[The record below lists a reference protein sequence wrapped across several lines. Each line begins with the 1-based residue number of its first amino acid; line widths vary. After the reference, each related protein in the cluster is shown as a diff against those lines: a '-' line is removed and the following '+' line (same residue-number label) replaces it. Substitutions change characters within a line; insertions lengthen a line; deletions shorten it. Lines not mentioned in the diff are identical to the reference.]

1 MPGDRTIEVE
11 STQLLRTLIRSA
23 CVNDGTVASGQE
35 VRSADA
41 LEDYFAG
48 SGLSLERYAAA
59 PGRVSLLARI
69 EGRAGRRML
78 RPGRPRKKVQ
88 VGLFQRPASPAAS
101 GQAAASSSASSSKT
115 VGQRMMHG
123 PVHPGFCT
131 RVTTWRDASSVSS

>member
-11 STQLLRTLIRSA
+11 STQLLRTLIRNA

-69 EGRAGRRML
+69 EGRAPGAPILLLMGHTDVVPANAAGWRRDPFGADL
-78 RPGRPRKKVQ
+78 VDGVVWTSRASACPR
-88 VGLFQRPASPAAS
+88 
-101 GQAAASSSASSSKT
+101 
-115 VGQRMMHG
+115 
-123 PVHPGFCT
+123 
-131 RVTTWRDASSVSS
+131 